1 MCKLNDIK
9 TKYNLSNI
17 SKEFEEIIKY
27 NNNYKN
33 LIKLDIS
40 SIINANNEL
49 QVDFVN
55 YGLIP
60 VFDAFDNDYICYQIN
75 NNKWCMFN
83 ITDETV
89 FKKDSFLQDLLN
101 FKS

>member
-1 MCKLNDIK
+1 MDKLKDIK
-9 TKYNLSNI
+9 IKYNLKDE
-17 SKEFEEIIKY
+17 SKEFEETITKEMKH
-27 NNNYKN
+27 KN

-75 NNKWCMFN
+75 NSKWCMFN
-83 ITDETV
+83 IVDEIS
-89 FKKDSFLQDLLN
+89 FKKDSNLQDLLK